1 MKYQGKV
8 NGQNMQTFGEEAK
21 GKDVETLEGI
31 FWQKQV
37 LEAKNGTHT
46 ETRNQADRSHPM
58 NIKRLECSSDT

>member
-31 FWQKQV
+31 FWQNRFWKRRMARIGK
-37 LEAKNGTHT
+37 LE
-46 ETRNQADRSHPM
+46 
-58 NIKRLECSSDT
+58 IKLIALIQ

>member
-37 LEAKNGTHT
+37 LEAKNGTKLEIKLIAFH
-46 ETRNQADRSHPM
+46 SM
-58 NIKRLECSSDT
+58 NIKRLDCSSDT